1 MKDELLFWDIIKNM
15 LMINTGSTTVLLEA
29 IIGQE
34 LGVKVIE
41 QGKSLSNYNLRW
53 EGDTVC
59 RETVLFIGETDV
71 SHNMV
76 YINWEGLD
84 SDIRDGLVKGERPL
98 GKVIMDIDQKR
109 KITYSGPVTP
119 EIQKEC
125 NIDASSDDIIKRYEI
140 WSGDVC
146 LFILYEVYYFEKLK
160 YCVEQRRI

>member
-34 LGVKVIE
+34 LGVKVLKQE
-41 QGKSLSNYNLRW
+41 KFLSNYNLEW
-53 EGDTVC
+53 EGDTVY
-59 RETVLFIGETDV
+59 RETVLFIGENNV

-146 LFILYEVYYFEKLK
+146 LFILYEVYYLEKLK
-160 YCVEQRRI
+160 YCVEQRTI

>member
-34 LGVKVIE
+34 LGVKVLKQE
-41 QGKSLSNYNLRW
+41 KFLSNYNLGW
-53 EGDTVC
+53 EGDTVY
-59 RETVLFIGETDV
+59 RETVLFIGENNV

-84 SDIRDGLVKGERPL
+84 SDIRDGLIKGERPL

-109 KITYSGPVTP
+109 KITYCGHITP
-119 EIQKEC
+119 EMQREF
-125 NIDASSDDIIKRYEI
+125 NINASSDDIVKRYEI

-160 YCVEQRRI
+160 YFVEQRRI